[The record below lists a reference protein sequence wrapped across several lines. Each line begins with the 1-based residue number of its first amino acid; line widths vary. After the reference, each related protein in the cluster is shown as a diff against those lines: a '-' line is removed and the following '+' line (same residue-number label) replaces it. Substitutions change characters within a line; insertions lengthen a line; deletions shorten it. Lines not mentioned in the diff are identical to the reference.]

1 MNLIISRALS
11 EHAKSLT
18 EIAISAKRHWNYPEA
33 WIQIWVPTLTMTSEY
48 IQTHETWIAMIE
60 DKPVAYYSFGKNEEE
75 LWLDN
80 LWVFPEYMGQGIGKS
95 LFQHVIERCKSL
107 GVSVLKIEADPNA
120 QNFYERMGA
129 RKVSEHHTSEH
140 HTKIE
145 DELRILP
152 VMEINL

>member
-1 MNLIISRALS
+1 MSSFKFATPDYAEAL
-11 EHAKSLT
+11 ADIT
-18 EIAISAKRHWNYPEA
+18 ISAKRYWNYPEA

-129 RKVSEHHTSEH
+129 RKVSEHHTAIQGEP
-140 HTKIE
+140 
-145 DELRILP
+145 RILP